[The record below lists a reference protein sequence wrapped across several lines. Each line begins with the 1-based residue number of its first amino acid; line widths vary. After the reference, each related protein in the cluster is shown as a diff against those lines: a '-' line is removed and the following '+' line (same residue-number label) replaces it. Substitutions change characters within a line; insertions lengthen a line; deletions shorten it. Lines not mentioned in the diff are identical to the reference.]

1 MGMLANLK
9 KKRTIRNNNESK
21 QSMLHK
27 NLKFAAKEQYKQIRE
42 NLSFVLPQDEKCSV
56 IGVTS
61 SVRGEGKST
70 TVINLA
76 SVLSEKDCKVLII
89 DADLRIPTIA
99 RKLGIEKSPGLSNYL
114 IGQVEKIPIYASS
127 INEKLFV
134 LPSGDIPPN
143 PSELLGSDKMAAFL
157 EKAKESFDYICIDTP
172 PVNIVSDA
180 LALSPVLSGL
190 IVVTRESFTEKRE
203 LKRCFSQLKLSEVKV
218 LGCIINDANDDHLKN
233 YRKGRYKYYK
243 KSYYGR
249 SDYINSGEDSTE
261 NPA

>member
-1 MGMLANLK
+1 MIANLK
-9 KKRTIRNNNESK
+9 KKRKIKNSNETK

-42 NLSFVLPQDEKCSV
+42 NLSFVVPQGEKCTV

-76 SVLSEKDCKVLII
+76 SVLAEKDYRVLVI

-99 RKLGIEKSPGLSNYL
+99 RKLGIERTPGLSNFL
-114 IGQVEKIPIYASS
+114 IGKNEKAPIYASN
-127 INEKLFV
+127 INEKLFI

-143 PSELLGSDKMAAFL
+143 PSELLGSERMASFI
-157 EKAKESFDYICIDTP
+157 AKLKDSFEYILIDTP
-172 PVNIVSDA
+172 PVNLVSDA

-190 IVVTRESFTEKRE
+190 ILVTRESFTEKRE

-218 LGCIINDANDDHLKN
+218 LGCVLNDANEGRSKN
-233 YRKGRYKYYK
+233 YRNSKYRYYK
-243 KSYYGR
+243 R
-249 SDYINSGEDSTE
+249 SDYLKNDYLAPEK
-261 NPA
+261 

>member
-9 KKRTIRNNNESK
+9 KKRKIKNSNEAK

-42 NLSFVLPQDEKCSV
+42 NLSFVIPQDEKCTV

-76 SVLSEKDCKVLII
+76 SVLAEKDYKVLIV

-99 RKLGIEKSPGLSNYL
+99 KKLGIERTPGLSNFL
-114 IGQVEKIPIYASS
+114 IGQSEKAPIYASN
-127 INEKLFV
+127 INDNLFV

-143 PSELLGSDKMAAFL
+143 PSELLGSERMSSFV
-157 EKAKESFDYICIDTP
+157 EKLKDSFDFILVDTP
-172 PVNIVSDA
+172 PVNLVSDA

-190 IVVTRESFTEKRE
+190 ILVARESFTEKRE

-218 LGCIINDANDDHLKN
+218 LGCVLNDANDERSKN
-233 YRKGRYKYYK
+233 YRKSKYRYYK
-243 KSYYGR
+243 R
-249 SDYINSGEDSTE
+249 SDYYKSDYLSPEK
-261 NPA
+261 